1 MSISTPR
8 TRAIARW
15 QAKKS
20 TPEQEL
26 QRYIAWRYGMELKV
40 PKKAETSKE
49 ENVPVIGLRDSV
61 RRPRCSNARE
71 RCSPGVSRMVLPAAA
86 TGI

>member
-20 TPEQEL
+20 TPEQDL
-26 QRYIAWRYGMELKV
+26 QRYVAWRYGMELKV
-40 PKKAETSKE
+40 PKKQKRQKKKTS
-49 ENVPVIGLRDSV
+49 R
-61 RRPRCSNARE
+61 
-71 RCSPGVSRMVLPAAA
+71 
-86 TGI
+86 

>member
-20 TPEQEL
+20 TPDQDL
-26 QRYIAWRYGMELKV
+26 QRYVAWRYGIDLKV
-40 PKKAETSKE
+40 PKKK
-49 ENVPVIGLRDSV
+49 PPKKK
-61 RRPRCSNARE
+61 RPR
-71 RCSPGVSRMVLPAAA
+71 
-86 TGI
+86 